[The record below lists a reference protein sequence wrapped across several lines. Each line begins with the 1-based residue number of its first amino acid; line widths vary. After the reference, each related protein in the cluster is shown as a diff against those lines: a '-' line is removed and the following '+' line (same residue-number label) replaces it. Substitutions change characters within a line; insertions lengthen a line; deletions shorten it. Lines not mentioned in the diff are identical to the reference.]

1 MPIQLLSPQLAN
13 QIAAGEVVERPAS
26 VVKELLEN
34 SVDAGATKIEID
46 IEKGGHKRIRIK
58 DNGSGIAKDELQ
70 LALSRHATSK
80 ISTLDDLE
88 QILSLGFRG
97 EALASI
103 SSVTRLTLTSKTE
116 SQSEAWEAY
125 CEGRDMSVAVR
136 PAAHPVGTT
145 IDVADLF
152 YNTPARRK
160 FLRTEKTEF
169 QHIEDVIKR
178 VALSYPRVSFI
189 LRHNDK
195 VIKRYI
201 ADKAGSMERRI
212 AAVVGQK
219 FIQNAVHI
227 NTQYDGLTIDAW
239 LGNEVMLRS
248 SNDCQFSFVNS
259 RGMRD
264 KLIMH
269 AIRQAY
275 ESVWGV
281 VEQPSFVVYL
291 NLDPKDV
298 DVNVHPAKHEVRFQQ
313 SRLVHDFICKSVCDA
328 LNALN
333 NDPND
338 QWAGESQIGGKQ
350 ASDYMDPEVEHGYI
364 RPLNTVS
371 SRPDNFHPN
380 DNSSSAHQLHTG
392 SSHSDRVNEGTPTA
406 GGFQSGDSHAGGFNT
421 GGVNT
426 ESSGAAE
433 RSGAP
438 SRARTAD
445 FHRQSKGPSAAY
457 QAGFKALMTP
467 AHDKLKE
474 DSLNENELDKN
485 NSELDRS
492 TYISLTDM
500 HRLYPKG
507 DCAFLISAHNL
518 IGLWLAELFCK
529 AQHEQPLLMPVAIHA
544 NEVSQSTLDVLS
556 QLHFDINKVAG
567 KYRLQQVPAG
577 CRHLPWLKWFEH
589 LLCASLTTPQSIVNN
604 LVIPKE
610 EIDEQL
616 SAAVWYWLEQQS
628 HSKQWEYIE
637 QFAKVRSINDIL
649 NMWGE

>member
-34 SVDAGATKIEID
+34 SVDAGATKIEVD

-178 VALSYPRVSFI
+178 VALSYPHVSFI

-201 ADKAGSMERRI
+201 ADKAGTMERRI

-291 NLDPKDV
+291 SLDPKDV

-328 LNALN
+328 LYALN
-333 NDPND
+333 NAPHG
-338 QWAGESQIGGKQ
+338 QQGGESHVSGKQ
-350 ASDYMDPEVEHGYI
+350 SADYMNPNVAHGYI
-364 RPLNTVS
+364 RPLDKANSHTHASPTEHASTENTHS
-371 SRPDNFHPN
+371 DNN
-380 DNSSSAHQLHTG
+380 LESVHQLQTG
-392 SSHSDRVNEGTPTA
+392 ASVSYREASDESAPNA
-406 GGFQSGDSHAGGFNT
+406 GGFYT
-421 GGVNT
+421 G
-426 ESSGAAE
+426 EASADERASSSPRGRIAE
-433 RSGAP
+433 
-438 SRARTAD
+438 
-445 FHRQSKGPSAAY
+445 FQRQSKGPSAAY
-457 QAGFKALMTP
+457 QAGFNALMTP
-467 AHDKLKE
+467 NY
-474 DSLNENELDKN
+474 DSLQKN
-485 NSELDRS
+485 SDEA
-492 TYISLTDM
+492 TYISVGDV
-500 HRLYPKG
+500 HRLYQKE
-507 DCAFLISAHNL
+507 DRLFLISANSL
-518 IGLWLAELFCK
+518 VGLWLAELFSK

-544 NEVSQSTLDVLS
+544 NGVTQSTLDVLS

-577 CRHLPWLKWFEH
+577 CRHLPWIKWFEH
-589 LLCASLTTPQSIVNN
+589 LLCASLSTPESVVGN
-604 LVIPKE
+604 LIIPKADM
-610 EIDEQL
+610 DEQS

-628 HSKQWEYIE
+628 LSKQWEYIE
-637 QFAKVRSINDIL
+637 QFATVRSTNDIL
-649 NMWGE
+649 KAWGE

>member
-58 DNGSGIAKDELQ
+58 DNGAGIAKDELQ

-103 SSVTRLTLTSKTE
+103 SSVTRLTLTSKTQA
-116 SQSEAWEAY
+116 QSEAWEAY
-125 CEGRDMSVAVR
+125 CEGRDMAVAIR

-169 QHIEDVIKR
+169 QHIEDVVKR
-178 VALSYPRVSFI
+178 VALSYPHVSFI
-189 LRHNDK
+189 LKHNDK

-201 ADKAGSMERRI
+201 ADKEGSIERRI

-219 FIQNAVHI
+219 FVQNAVHI
-227 NTQYDGLTIDAW
+227 NTHYDGITIDAW
-239 LGNEVMLRS
+239 LGNETMLRS

-281 VEQPSFVVYL
+281 LEQPSFVVYL
-291 NLDPKDV
+291 SLDPKDV

-328 LNALN
+328 LHALSNDLPEQN
-333 NDPND
+333 NSASASHQPND
-338 QWAGESQIGGKQ
+338 
-350 ASDYMDPEVEHGYI
+350 YMTPTVEHGYI
-364 RPLNTVS
+364 RPLSSADSNTSPAHSGS
-371 SRPDNFHPN
+371 SN
-380 DNSSSAHQLHTG
+380 DSFTGSVGSSFVRSQEGLYGGASTSGNSSSAP
-392 SSHSDRVNEGTPTA
+392 SS
-406 GGFQSGDSHAGGFNT
+406 
-421 GGVNT
+421 
-426 ESSGAAE
+426 SSPSSSPLSSSLSSQAT
-433 RSGAP
+433 P
-438 SRARTAD
+438 SRGRLTD
-445 FHRQSKGPSAAY
+445 FQRQAKGPTAAY
-457 QAGFKALMTP
+457 QAGFNALMTP
-467 AHDKLKE
+467 KE
-474 DSLNENELDKN
+474 SSIDNDASNELMLSSVN
-485 NSELDRS
+485 
-492 TYISLTDM
+492 LTS
-500 HRLYPKG
+500 HQRLYVNQGEAYLLSTGSLVTK
-507 DCAFLISAHNL
+507 
-518 IGLWLAELFCK
+518 WLLALFFKAE
-529 AQHEQPLLMPVAIHA
+529 HGQPLLMPVAINA
-544 NEVSQSTLDVLS
+544 DDVSNATLEVLAE
-556 QLHFDINKVAG
+556 LHFDINKVAG

-577 CRHLPWLKWFEH
+577 TRHLPWIKWFEYF
-589 LLCASLTTPQSIVNN
+589 LCAHVDSVQNIVENVVVPQQ
-604 LVIPKE
+604 
-610 EIDEQL
+610 EIDEQVA
-616 SAAVWYWLEQQS
+616 SAIWYWLEQQS
-628 HSKQWEYIE
+628 QSKQWEYIK

-649 NMWGE
+649 STWG